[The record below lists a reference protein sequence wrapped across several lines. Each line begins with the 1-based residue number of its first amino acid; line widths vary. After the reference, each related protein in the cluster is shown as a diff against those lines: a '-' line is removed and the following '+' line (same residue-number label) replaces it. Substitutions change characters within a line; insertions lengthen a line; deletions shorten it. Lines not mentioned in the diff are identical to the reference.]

1 MGANQFV
8 LNSIANCRL
17 PFKMKPPLKFPSRQI
32 LKALATRVTPNMT
45 RTIQELKDQGILE
58 RPPTLDP
65 GFFSK
70 TDGGLRPIF
79 DLRALNTHIV
89 TKHFHLISQTIP
101 PCHLRWRDPPVDS
114 LAVWPV
120 FSPPYLCSGVELGCG
135 NPAKPR
141 YSFAGVS
148 GRLPVS
154 MPGQIQVDC
163 SGCGNAGNLGVSGLA
178 CKLPKV
184 GDRAH
189 TRAAIFRPGLEY
201 PKLNVSS
208 ANPEGPQNKE
218 DSVKVVREEQ
228 LLSKGTSK
236 LHDLTLLEVSK
247 DKFIETE
254 NNITFWP
261 RFGSKTDSGT
271 YRQSGWFL
279 TKHQDHRICPVTHVK
294 DLVKASEVRRRMG
307 KNLQCLFIT
316 VTGQVKPASRTVI
329 SGWLRSVFKQAKIDE
344 SPGSIRS
351 AVASR
356 GWLDNRPIQEI
367 LERGNWHSGPQC

>member
-1 MGANQFV
+1 MESHGCQSVCFKF
-8 LNSIANCRL
+8 NSQL
-17 PFKMKPPLKFPSRQI
+17 PVAIQNETSCEVPIQADFKGLSYSSNSKHDSDNSRIKRPWYSGETTNSRPWI
-32 LKALATRVTPNMT
+32 LF
-45 RTIQELKDQGILE
+45 KD
-58 RPPTLDP
+58 
-65 GFFSK
+65 
-70 TDGGLRPIF
+70 
-79 DLRALNTHIV
+79 
-89 TKHFHLISQTIP
+89 
-101 PCHLRWRDPPVDS
+101 
-114 LAVWPV
+114 V
-120 FSPPYLCSGVELGCG
+120 FS
-135 NPAKPR
+135 
-141 YSFAGVS
+141 
-148 GRLPVS
+148 
-154 MPGQIQVDC
+154 
-163 SGCGNAGNLGVSGLA
+163 CGNAGNLGVSGLA

-208 ANPEGPQNKE
+208 ANPEGPRNKE

-228 LLSKGTSK
+228 LLSKGTSNSLFDK
-236 LHDLTLLEVSK
+236 SRRIALILLLASGRRLHDLTLLEVSK

-329 SGWLRSVFKQAKIDE
+329 SGWLRSVIKQAKIDE

-367 LERGNWHSGPQC
+367 LERGNWKCVETFKKFYCREVDRSFTSNSVCTDLYNNFKTLGGLMIQGACWR